1 MAYSPLTILYGF
13 EHVRKFLDLARF
25 IIMFYIK
32 IAVLVYPHFKKKT
45 RVDRHLIIALVED
58 SHGIFTQNMFF
69 SNLPYGDV
77 LKWGSP
83 KIFMDFPPK
92 TLRYPPIDGTPR

>member
-32 IAVLVYPHFKKKT
+32 IAVLVYPHLKKT

-77 LKWGSP
+77 LKWGYPQNFHGFSTKNLEVSP
-83 KIFMDFPPK
+83 H
-92 TLRYPPIDGTPR
+92 